1 MASSIG
7 ERIRELRTTLR
18 LTQDQFGNKIGVK
31 NGVVSA
37 WEKGSAPVPDGR
49 VRIIRDEYNASIDW
63 ILKGEGEMFQ
73 ESTEDPNAKRDAAL
87 EYALSLI
94 RKLPA
99 VERNDAVEFIREL
112 VRRCD
117 DDYVSALRKPSSKN
131 AQSDVPEIVIASADD
146 DFDEAYEDEYDYDDS
161 YDEDY
166 GDYEAYDEY
175 EGYDDEYEQDSWR
188 SNGPRRSYITDYSE
202 PNKGFV
208 GTLKDMGKNFSGAS
222 ELANKAFSN
231 LTDFRVLRVLIIVGV
246 AVWVLNSLYTPVRNY
261 YVANRQLDALQA
273 TYDAVTK
280 ESDDIRSELEYLQT
294 HEGIEDV
301 ARTRGF
307 VEPGDTKVIVEGL
320 QDKGDTFNQPYHP
333 TDTKVVEERTW
344 YVEMLDNLFGYKPEA

>member
-1 MASSIG
+1 MDT
-7 ERIRELRTTLR
+7 RTTNSGYRPLPLPQR
-18 LTQDQFGNKIGVK
+18 NNTLYSSTL
-31 NGVVSA
+31 SA
-37 WEKGSAPVPDGR
+37 RPSADEGDYYGSYR
-49 VRIIRDEYNASIDW
+49 RE
-63 ILKGEGEMFQ
+63 
-73 ESTEDPNAKRDAAL
+73 
-87 EYALSLI
+87 
-94 RKLPA
+94 
-99 VERNDAVEFIREL
+99 ERPQRE
-112 VRRCD
+112 
-117 DDYVSALRKPSSKN
+117 YVSAYADESSVVRVTRRNERSSCDLWSRDDEQESFRDEADDRDARRIESRRTASASASAGLRERLSSGWRVFSGQGE
-131 AQSDVPEIVIASADD
+131 ADADD

-188 SNGPRRSYITDYSE
+188 SNGSRRSYITDYSE